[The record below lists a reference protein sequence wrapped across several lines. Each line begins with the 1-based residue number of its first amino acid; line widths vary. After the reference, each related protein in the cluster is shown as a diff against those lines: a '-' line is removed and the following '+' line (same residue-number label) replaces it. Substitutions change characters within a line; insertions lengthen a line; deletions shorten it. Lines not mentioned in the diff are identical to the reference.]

1 MSLDSIFEN
10 FNTLTALVIGD
21 VMIDSYL
28 WGKVERISPEA
39 PVPVVS
45 LKNRESRLGGAA
57 NVALNLKSLGAKTIM
72 CSVVGN
78 DKESQTLIEM
88 FEQQNIDV
96 RGIIHSKDR
105 PTTIKHR
112 ILAGSQHLLRIDS
125 ETTKPISDT
134 ESTQLINK
142 VKELALQADVIIFE
156 DYDKGVLTEKV
167 ISELIDFANQNAI
180 PTVIDPKKRNFWHYK
195 NATLFKPNLKELQEG
210 LGRDISIQNPLNDT
224 DLNKLNESEIA
235 IAVKELAQKMQ
246 LKSVLITLSEY
257 GVYIANQTENHQIAA
272 HKREISDVSGAGD
285 TVVSIAGL
293 CMALK
298 LPLKTV
304 AELANLGGGLVCESL
319 GVVPIDKSLF
329 EQEAK
334 KKVVI

>member
-10 FNTLTALVIGD
+10 FEKLTALVIGD

-39 PVPVVS
+39 PVPVLT

-72 CSVVGN
+72 CSVVGS
-78 DKESQTLIEM
+78 DKESQTLIDM
-88 FEQQNIDV
+88 LEQQAIDI

-125 ETTKPISDT
+125 ETTHSISDA
-134 ESTQLINK
+134 ESKQLIEK
-142 VKELALQADVIIFE
+142 VKRLALEADVFIFE

-167 ISELIDFANQNAI
+167 ISELIDFATQNNI
-180 PTVIDPKKRNFWHYK
+180 PTIIDPKKRNFWHYR

-210 LGRDISIQNPLNDT
+210 LGRDINVKNT
-224 DLNKLNESEIA
+224 DLSNLKESEIA
-235 IAVKELAQKMQ
+235 VAVQELAQKMQ
-246 LKSVLITLSEY
+246 LHAVLITLSEY
-257 GVYIANQTENHQIAA
+257 GVYITDSSESHKITA

-329 EQEAK
+329 KQEAK
-334 KKVVI
+334 KKIVI

>member
-10 FNTLTALVIGD
+10 FDTLTALVIGD

-28 WGKVERISPEA
+28 WGKVDRISPEA

-78 DKESQTLIEM
+78 DKESETLIQM
-88 FEQQNIDV
+88 FEEQNIDV

-125 ETTKPISDT
+125 ETTKPISDAQ
-134 ESTQLINK
+134 SNQLINK
-142 VKELALQADVIIFE
+142 VKELALEADVIIFE
-156 DYDKGVLTEKV
+156 DYDKGVLNEKV
-167 ISELIDFANQNAI
+167 ISELIDFANQNNI
-180 PTVIDPKKRNFWHYK
+180 PTIIDPKKRNFWSYK

-210 LGRDISIQNPLNDT
+210 LGRNIDVRDT
-224 DLNKLNESEIA
+224 NLDNLSESDIA
-235 IAVKELAQKMQ
+235 IAVGQLAQKMQ
-246 LKSVLITLSEY
+246 LKSVLITLSEH
-257 GVYIANQTENHQIAA
+257 GVYIANETESHKIHA

-298 LPLKTV
+298 LPLRTV

-319 GVVPIDKSLF
+319 GVVPIDKLLF
-329 EQEAK
+329 KQEAK
-334 KKVVI
+334 KKIVI

>member
-39 PVPVVS
+39 PVPIVN
-45 LKNRESRLGGAA
+45 LQDRESRLGGAA

-78 DKESQTLIEM
+78 DKESENLIEI
-88 FEQQNIDV
+88 FREQNIDV
-96 RGIIHSKDR
+96 GGIIHSKDR

-125 ETTKPISDT
+125 ETTKPISEQ
-134 ESTQLINK
+134 ESEELINK
-142 VKELALQADVIIFE
+142 VKELALKADVIIFE

-167 ISELIDFANQNAI
+167 ISELIDFANQKDI

-210 LGRDISIQNPLNDT
+210 LGKNIDVKNT
-224 DLNKLNESEIA
+224 DLSKLNESEIA
-235 IAVKELAQKMQ
+235 LAVKELAQKMQ

-257 GVYIANQTENHQIAA
+257 GVYIADSSQSHKIAA

-285 TVVSIAGL
+285 TVVSITGL

-304 AELANLGGGLVCESL
+304 AQLANLGGGLVCESL

-329 EQEAK
+329 KQEAK
-334 KKVVI
+334 KKIIF